1 MENRTI
7 YITKFDM
14 DRLRA
19 LIDEQ
24 KRKDQRGNEYLNQ
37 LENELSRSILTS
49 PTDVPPDVITMNSKV
64 RLLDLETDEEMVYTL
79 VFPPEADLK
88 QGKLSVLAP
97 IGTAILGYRNGDVI
111 NWNVPDGVR
120 KLKVIEIIY
129 QPEASGD
136 YDL

>member
-7 YITKFDM
+7 FITKFDM

-37 LENELSRSILTS
+37 LEKELMRANLTS
-49 PTDVPPDVITMNSKV
+49 STDIPPDVITMNSKV
-64 RLLDLETDEEMVYTL
+64 RILDVETDEEMVFTL
-79 VFPPEADLK
+79 VFPAEADLK
-88 QGKLSVLAP
+88 QEKLSVLAP
-97 IGTAILGYRNGDVI
+97 IGTAILGFKTGDVI
-111 NWNVPDGVR
+111 NWNVPDGIR
-120 KLKVIEIIY
+120 KIKVVEVIY

-136 YDL
+136 YHL

>member
-7 YITKFDM
+7 FITKFDM

-37 LENELSRSILTS
+37 LEKELMRANLTS
-49 PTDVPPDVITMNSKV
+49 STDIPPDVITMNSKV
-64 RLLDLETDEEMVYTL
+64 RILDVETDEEMVFTL
-79 VFPPEADLK
+79 VFPTEADLK
-88 QGKLSVLAP
+88 QEKLSVLAP
-97 IGTAILGYRNGDVI
+97 IGTAILGFKTGDVI
-111 NWNVPDGVR
+111 NWNVPDGIR
-120 KLKVIEIIY
+120 KIKVVEVIY

-136 YDL
+136 YHL